1 MATMSSIRFNKGPFL
16 EQPEM
21 NSNPN
26 YTYNNYKLQN
36 SMNMMQ
42 GNGTSTSQEKFY
54 SNLYTINQN
63 PMFFSFKVRSGKL
76 RWKEIMKLDIDS
88 MIKTN
93 DISTLE
99 SHLENLIFSS
109 VDENDVEIITETT
122 TVKLI
127 KIFQHVLEYLLHTQI
142 RLENEN
148 KMVDSNYSQLLNE
161 SIFKENMLKE
171 NKTLISTLKKDKKE
185 KESILNTY
193 KCIIEEYK
201 NGGFANTINYNTQKR
216 IKMSASVN
224 PQSFNEKNHYFF
236 CQYCSGKKFS
246 NEENL
251 NSHYQRR
258 HANQNNSETIN
269 KKDKDLDIS
278 DLRQSK
284 RDYVKNLEG
293 QVEELKHLFQNFMKN
308 NFQNESLTKLAE
320 SQKVLENKLGEVN
333 YDKEKMVNLM
343 EENFKKTLI
352 EIKEF
357 VKSNVANN
365 SLSKNQDIYSNN
377 ESLVKQKEG
386 IDTINSNINQMNSM
400 ISEIKKNQNE
410 KIQNVYEQINN
421 MKSTISSEI
430 KDLKDTNQLKDSNKK
445 IGFGNSQS
453 FNENNFNRFK
463 GESVE
468 ITNAFSI
475 SNLPENLNKNKKG
488 SENYNIKVVKPY
500 FNAGPLESDYSEDE
514 KPSNN
519 FDLRKNQSVKI
530 SQENKND
537 VFQNENKEINQYKQN
552 TKRNKS
558 EQQKIESNR
567 TEIAEIRTVSR
578 DFPREINEAQ
588 NRKSVKEEQNDKS
601 KYDVDVIS
609 LDKPVDISDII
620 KEQKMIMKMDESKI
634 KNKSQHEIV
643 MDDFSENV
651 YKNVEDI
658 NVQNKK
664 EEKNINFNSNKINKK
679 SEIDIDN
686 NGNEIQLKKKN
697 SKIPEVKKN
706 EIQIID
712 FKTNNL
718 ENYVLENENLD
729 ELKSKFVT
737 QYEERE
743 RLFKI
748 AKIDLNALEI
758 DKDDFEFYRRVL

>member
-216 IKMSASVN
+216 IKISASVN

-236 CQYCSGKKFS
+236 CKYCSGKKFS